1 MTPNS
6 EHSREITSLSDVGA
20 VVIGAGFGG
29 TVHVEQLRRIGV
41 QVRGILE
48 ISPEH
53 GEAKAKAL
61 GVPRAYPSLEAVL
74 ADPSVDVVHVIS
86 PNYLHVDQSRQIL
99 TAGKHV
105 ICEKPL
111 AMTSAESAAIVALA
125 AETGLVN
132 AVNFSLRFF
141 PLNQHVRELI
151 AEGGLGDTRFITGH
165 YHQDWLLYDSDWSW
179 RLNTSENGALRAVAD
194 IGMHWLD
201 LTTFLVGQPI
211 VSVMADMTNFIS
223 TRFEPRGAIEAFS
236 SVRSTDTVARRITS
250 EDVASIM
257 LRFANGARGALTVSQ
272 ISAGR
277 KNSLQWEIDGSAA
290 AAAWDSETP
299 EHLWIGH
306 RDRANEVLLRNP
318 ALMNAAGRQAAAL
331 PGGHVEGFGDT
342 FAAAFRAVYADVLA
356 GHPSERP
363 LYATFADGHYQM
375 LLGEAVAESS
385 RLGRWVDVPV
395 ATKTARQL

>member
-1 MTPNS
+1 MTPSS
-6 EHSREITSLSDVGA
+6 ELDGPGMRGIADIGA
-20 VVIGAGFGG
+20 VVIGSGFIG

-48 ISPEH
+48 ITPEH

-74 ADPSVDVVHVIS
+74 ADPSVDVVHVTS
-86 PNYLHVDQSRQIL
+86 PNYLHVEQTKQIL
-99 TAGKHV
+99 AAGKHV

-111 AMTSAESAAIVALA
+111 AMTSADSASVVALA

-132 AVNFSLRFF
+132 AVNFNIRFY
-141 PLNQHVRELI
+141 PLHQHVRELI
-151 AEGGLGDTRFITGH
+151 AEGGLGDTRFVTGH
-165 YHQDWLLYDSDWSW
+165 YLQDWLLYDTDWSW
-179 RLNTSENGALRAVAD
+179 RLDTTENGSLRAVAD

-201 LTTFLVGQPI
+201 LTTFLVGHRV

-223 TRFEPRGAIEAFS
+223 TRFEPRGAVEAFS
-236 SVRSTDTVARRITS
+236 TVRSIDTVERKIAT

-257 LRFANGARGALTVSQ
+257 LRFANGARGSMTLSQ

-277 KNSLQWEIDGSAA
+277 KNSLLWEIDGSVA

-299 EHLWIGH
+299 DHLWIGH
-306 RDRANEVLLRNP
+306 RDQANEVLMRNP
-318 ALMNAAGRQAAAL
+318 ALMNPAGRKAAAL

-342 FAAAFRAVYADVLA
+342 FGAVFRAVYADVVA
-356 GHPSERP
+356 GHPAERP

-385 RLGRWVDVPV
+385 RLGRWVDVPGE
-395 ATKTARQL
+395 AKPAR